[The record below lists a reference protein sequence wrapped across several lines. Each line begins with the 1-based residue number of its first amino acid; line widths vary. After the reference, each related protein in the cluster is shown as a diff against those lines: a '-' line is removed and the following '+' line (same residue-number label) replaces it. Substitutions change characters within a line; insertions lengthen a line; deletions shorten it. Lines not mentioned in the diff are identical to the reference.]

1 MFGPKITHVFK
12 SRWHALMWSAGVL
25 ATAYC
30 SIPTPEGGD
39 DGADSAAQ
47 QQAQGEQAQ
56 KEQAE
61 RAIAAWS
68 HATGG
73 K

>member
-1 MFGPKITHVFK
+1 MFGTKITHVFR

-30 SIPTPEGGD
+30 SIPTPDNGD
-39 DGADSAAQ
+39 TGTDSAAQ
-47 QQAQGEQAQ
+47 QQAQAEQAQ
-56 KEQAE
+56 QAM
-61 RAIAAWS
+61 AAWS
-68 HATGG
+68 NATGG

>member
-1 MFGPKITHVFK
+1 MFGPKITHVFR

-30 SIPTPEGGD
+30 SIPTPDSGD
-39 DGADSAAQ
+39 ATNDQAQRAKADAEQAAQ
-47 QQAQGEQAQ
+47 AQQ
-56 KEQAE
+56 
-61 RAIAAWS
+61 IVAAWS
-68 HATGG
+68 NATGG

>member
-1 MFGPKITHVFK
+1 MFGPKLTHVFK

-30 SIPTPEGGD
+30 SIPAPDNGSESSS
-39 DGADSAAQ
+39 DSAAQ
-47 QQAQGEQAQ
+47 QQAEAQQAQ
-56 KEQAE
+56 Q
-61 RAIAAWS
+61 IVAAWS
-68 HATGG
+68 NATSG